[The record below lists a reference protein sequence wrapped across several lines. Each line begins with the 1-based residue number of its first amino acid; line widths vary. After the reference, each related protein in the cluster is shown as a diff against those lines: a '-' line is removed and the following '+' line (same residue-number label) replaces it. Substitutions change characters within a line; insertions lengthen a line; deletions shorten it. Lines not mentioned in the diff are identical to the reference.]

1 MSIRNALVAAGLL
14 SLSALALAQVE
25 VKDAWA
31 RFSVPGQK
39 ATGAFM
45 TLTSPHGA
53 TLVGA
58 STPQA
63 AVAEL
68 HEMKMEGDVM
78 KMHAVPS
85 LELPAGKPVELKPG
99 GFHLMLMDLKG
110 PLPKDSTLPLTL
122 VLRDAKGV
130 ETRQEI
136 QVPVT
141 AVAPMGMHSH

>member
-1 MSIRNALVAAGLL
+1 MSIRNTLVAAGLL
-14 SLSALALAQVE
+14 SLSAFALAQVE

-31 RFSVPGQK
+31 RLSVPGQK

-45 TLTSPHGA
+45 TLTSPQGA

-68 HEMKMEGDVM
+68 HEMKMEGEVM

-122 VLRDAKGV
+122 LLRDAKGV

-136 QVPVT
+136 QVPVS
-141 AVAPMGMHSH
+141 AVAPMHSH